1 MIEHP
6 LLFAFA
12 PAFGGAVFGRGGDP
26 GDPTSSPSSTLD
38 SAPPGEFGI
47 DADARPPGERSGER
61 SAKRSACRSA
71 ERSAEPAG
79 SHGLG
84 SLEGER
90 AGERA

>member
-1 MIEHP
+1 MDDFDLVARPIWLRHMIEHP

-47 DADARPPGERSGER
+47 DADARPPG
-61 SAKRSACRSA
+61 
-71 ERSAEPAG
+71 
-79 SHGLG
+79 
-84 SLEGER
+84 
-90 AGERA
+90 

>member
-61 SAKRSACRSA
+61 SGEHGGQREHGGHGAAQQKRERWWCRG
-71 ERSAEPAG
+71 P
-79 SHGLG
+79 
-84 SLEGER
+84 
-90 AGERA
+90 